1 MAEEENEQEYQVESI
16 VTHLEYVEA
25 FELRGYIVFNPSSC
39 NGSTHSKYVY
49 LVKWVGYD
57 EADNTWEPEE
67 NLVDCTELLTIY
79 KQKHGLPLYHETF
92 NRRFNWKEPT
102 SSLTLAEVNRRA
114 FKNRDP
120 VTSASQL
127 VRDPPTKKK
136 RRTKVKPCA
145 FGCSDLDDELIE
157 LDVSEYDSAPRKK
170 SKLSPVKISTPKS
183 EVKKRGPKK
192 RITAD
197 GVPAK
202 RPGRKPR
209 AASLTLEKKEKPP
222 ETENR
227 VEVVRYIVEG
237 TSHRS
242 RSPVKRLLNS
252 RRYSSAERLPERWF
266 KAFGENAIDECI
278 KMTREKLA
286 KMLTTHFVNS
296 TEELLDRRK
305 MIVCMREKEESSAEN
320 EQRQY
325 RVVGSSLVKKLLKEN
340 GIPIKLPIPPP
351 PSTVE
356 SDAVAKVA
364 DHPVGSSE
372 IEENSYPNA
381 QTNGL
386 VSSRAGSSGS
396 ECSLAELRMYA
407 HESSLTDSANFLK
420 VVRKKDVPLAD
431 DELLI
436 IALSYAELSYKVTI
450 RVLRSV
456 ADERK
461 RLAIIKDLVE
471 NVPIIGNTNLSR
483 PQRLEEPSSS
493 LASQLVESDLA
504 DGGWFEAISHCSAVH
519 WKCRLLYQL
528 IAVCPVPE
536 VFVDPSSPFNT
547 KQFLHCMRYGAH
559 CQKLAFVKSGV
570 PFELEAIPF
579 DYFGVSVNHC
589 HIAAMQRNP
598 RYFLEFLKNGFDV
611 CSLTTKP
618 SPSRMD
624 VDLTV
629 CTFLERL
636 AASKNSGSI
645 CGEPVPELTD
655 EIQKHITNVIGIVS
669 DWESVLQ
676 AFIRDSVERRLKCDQ
691 RCEVTFDRTVSP
703 VHTLRVC
710 SSQPHEISVRTAFF
724 GNISTP
730 ILTRIL
736 NMVHSGKS
744 AVVLCVYTVS
754 IGCQLP
760 AQSSPEGCAL
770 PLHVSRKLIPDCSV
784 HEARLHDIFS
794 NQYFTLLPDESSTSD
809 SEWYFVLDTESLSE

>member
-1 MAEEENEQEYQVESI
+1 MAEEEGEQEYQVESI

-25 FELRGYIVFNPSSC
+25 FELRGYIVFNPSTS

-102 SSLTLAEVNRRA
+102 SSLTLTEVNRRA

-136 RRTKVKPCA
+136 RRTK
-145 FGCSDLDDELIE
+145 SDLDDELIE
-157 LDVSEYDSAPRKK
+157 QDADEFDSAPRKR
-170 SKLSPVKISTPKS
+170 SKLSPVSIGTPKS

-209 AASLTLEKKEKPP
+209 AASLTVEKKEKTP

-227 VEVVRYIVEG
+227 IELVRYIVEG
-237 TSHRS
+237 ASHRS
-242 RSPVKRLLNS
+242 RSPAKRLLSS
-252 RRYSSAERLPERWF
+252 RRYSSAERLPQRWF
-266 KAFGENAIDECI
+266 KAVGENAIDECI

-305 MIVCMREKEESSAEN
+305 MIVSMREKEESSTGN

-340 GIPIKLPIPPP
+340 GIPNKLPIPTPS
-351 PSTVE
+351 STVVN
-356 SDAVAKVA
+356 DAVMKEA
-364 DHPVGSSE
+364 DHPVDSSE
-372 IEENSYPNA
+372 IQENSHPITQA
-381 QTNGL
+381 NGF
-386 VSSRAGSSGS
+386 VSSCAGTSDS

-407 HESSLTDSANFLK
+407 HESSLTDAANFLQ
-420 VVRKKDVPLAD
+420 VVRKKDMPLAD

-436 IALSYAELSYKVTI
+436 IALSYAELSYKVAV
-450 RVLRSV
+450 RLLRSV

-461 RLAIIKDLVE
+461 RLDIVKDLVE
-471 NVPIIGNTNLSR
+471 NVPIIGNANLSR
-483 PQRLEEPSSS
+483 PQRLEEPNSS

-504 DGGWFEAISHCSAVH
+504 DGGWFDAISHCSAAH

-528 IAVCPVPE
+528 IALCPVPY
-536 VFVDPSSPFNT
+536 VFVDASSPFNT

-559 CQKLAFVKSGV
+559 CQKLAFIKSGV
-570 PFELEAIPF
+570 PFEVEAVPF
-579 DYFGVSVNHC
+579 DYFGICVNHC

-598 RYFLEFLKNGFDV
+598 RYFLEFVKNGFDV
-611 CSLTTKP
+611 SSLTMKP
-618 SPSRMD
+618 SPSRID

-629 CTFLERL
+629 CAFLEKM
-636 AASKNSGSI
+636 AASKNSGSA
-645 CGEPVPELTD
+645 CGGVPGLTD
-655 EIQKHITNVIGIVS
+655 EVQKHVTNVIGIVS
-669 DWESVLQ
+669 DWESVMQ
-676 AFIRDSVERRLKCDQ
+676 TFIRDGVEHRLKCDQ
-691 RCEVTFDRTVSP
+691 RCEVTFDRAVSP
-703 VHTLRVC
+703 VHTLRV
-710 SSQPHEISVRTAFF
+710 SSSHPHEISVRTAFF

-736 NMVHSGKS
+736 NMVHSGRS
-744 AVVLCVYTVS
+744 AVVLCVYSVS
-754 IGCQLP
+754 ISCRP
-760 AQSSPEGCAL
+760 PSQSSSEGCTL
-770 PLHVSRKLIPDCSV
+770 PLYVSRRSIPDCAI
-784 HEARLHDIFS
+784 HEARLHDIFN
-794 NQYFTLLPDESSTSD
+794 NQYFTLVPDESSTSD